1 VAVGV
6 RSRRRVPSAVQEP
19 LFEVRLQ
26 PERRYYR
33 QILQAL
39 SRSSFQVDPLL
50 AEITVGKVLGV
61 IWVNDPRREGSAEE
75 AFGLGLVEYAGQ
87 SRTPTAVAL
96 LRTLGGIATLREVR
110 DAAALAAEQLVR
122 AGLPPA
128 PVEAPLRGRCW
139 AYEDSFG
146 DVTSV
151 LCEFGYGRT
160 LKTADRHGLLIQIDH
175 VAFSAATDARLVDD
189 VDAAV
194 QNLQYGAGHE
204 THTLRLVEPG
214 WAGAVLGRAFAR
226 TDLIP
231 SVLVEP
237 TFAETRALAMARVR
251 SLPVNDLPAEPEPTT
266 ERRAAVVA
274 EFLSSPFAPVGAS
287 EVSQLIVEFAA
298 THDPGDLAKV
308 SPGRWEAFLF
318 DWLPRYPAL
327 SSSPDAVA
335 EVVRAWSRW
344 ATRTSSLTEAAREH
358 LARLLDELLEEY
370 LASASPAPSSR

>member
-6 RSRRRVPSAVQEP
+6 RSRRRTPSAVQEP

-39 SRSSFQVDPLL
+39 SRSSFQADPLL

-61 IWVNDPRREGSAEE
+61 IWASDPRRDGSAEE

-87 SRTPTAVAL
+87 NRTPTAVAL
-96 LRTLGGIATLREVR
+96 LRTMAGIAPLREVR
-110 DAAALAAEQLVR
+110 EAASAAADQLVL
-122 AGLPPA
+122 AGLPQ
-128 PVEAPLRGRCW
+128 VTFDAPLRGRCW
-139 AYEDSFG
+139 AYEDAFG
-146 DVTSV
+146 DLSTIV
-151 LCEFGYGRT
+151 CEFGYGAS
-160 LKTADRHGLLIQIDH
+160 LKTATRHGLLVQVDH
-175 VAFSAATDARLVDD
+175 VAYSAATDARLVND

-204 THTLRLVEPG
+204 THTIRLVEPG
-214 WAGAVLGRAFAR
+214 WASAILGRAFAR

-231 SVLVEP
+231 TVAVEP
-237 TFAETRALAMARVR
+237 TFGETRAVAMARVR
-251 SLPVNDLPAEPEPTT
+251 SLPLLDVPAEPEPTT

-274 EFLSSPFAPVGAS
+274 EFLSSPYAPVGAS
-287 EVSQLIVEFAA
+287 EVARLIVEFAA
-298 THDPGDLAKV
+298 EHDPGDLSKV

-318 DWLPRYPAL
+318 DWLPGDL
-327 SSSPDAVA
+327 TVDPDFVA
-335 EVVRAWSRW
+335 AVVRAWSLW
-344 ATRTSSLTEAAREH
+344 ATRTSSLHEAAREH

-370 LASASPAPSSR
+370 VATAA